1 MKASHHF
8 HIVLLLSVSLFLA
21 VSCNKTETKT
31 IENGTDYYPLIIG
44 HYITY
49 SVDSFYYSATNYPT
63 ISIDTIHYE
72 IKELIDTT
80 FIDNEGRTSF
90 RIERYRRPDASSL
103 WAIDR
108 VWSANNNNMILDKN
122 EDDLHFIKLVFP
134 IIEGKT
140 WSGNK
145 QIAAIDENE
154 YLKDWVY
161 VYQNVDKPF
170 TIGAETFDST
180 LLVLQVD
187 DENLIEKK
195 YAYERYA
202 KGVGMIAKEIQFLGK
217 QRDLSNGWDYPE
229 TGVWVRYLY
238 TGQGQQ

>member
-1 MKASHHF
+1 
-8 HIVLLLSVSLFLA
+8 
-21 VSCNKTETKT
+21 
-31 IENGTDYYPLIIG
+31 
-44 HYITY
+44 
-49 SVDSFYYSATNYPT
+49 
-63 ISIDTIHYE
+63 
-72 IKELIDTT
+72 
-80 FIDNEGRTSF
+80 
-90 RIERYRRPDASSL
+90 
-103 WAIDR
+103 
-108 VWSANNNNMILDKN
+108 MILDKN

>member
-1 MKASHHF
+1 
-8 HIVLLLSVSLFLA
+8 
-21 VSCNKTETKT
+21 
-31 IENGTDYYPLIIG
+31 
-44 HYITY
+44 
-49 SVDSFYYSATNYPT
+49 
-63 ISIDTIHYE
+63 
-72 IKELIDTT
+72 
-80 FIDNEGRTSF
+80 
-90 RIERYRRPDASSL
+90 
-103 WAIDR
+103 
-108 VWSANNNNMILDKN
+108 
-122 EDDLHFIKLVFP
+122 LVFP